1 MLQNASITN
10 MFTRM
15 TTIINNLD
23 ALDRTYTNIDI
34 MSKILRS
41 LPKT

>member
-1 MLQNASITN
+1 
-10 MFTRM
+10 MFIRM

-23 ALDRTYTNIDI
+23 ALDRTYTNVDI
-34 MSKILRS
+34 VGKILRS